1 MRLTPHFSVEEFVAS
16 QTADRRDIDNSLTSN
31 LLESARNTCN
41 GLEQVR
47 SLLGNLPILI
57 SSGYR
62 SPELNRAVGGSKSSQ
77 HMLAQAVDF
86 TCPGFGSVAD
96 IVDKI
101 MQSDIPYDQLIREF
115 ATVPG
120 RGWVHI
126 SFTMLPPR
134 KQVLIIDATGVSTYA

>member
-1 MRLTPHFSVEEFVAS
+1 MRLTSHFSVEEFVAS

-31 LLESARNTCN
+31 LLANARHTCEQ
-41 GLEQVR
+41 LEQVR
-47 SLLGNLPILI
+47 SLLGNLPVLI

-62 SPELNRAVGGSKSSQ
+62 SPELNRAVGGSRGSQ
-77 HMLAQAVDF
+77 HMLAQAADF

-96 IVDKI
+96 IIDKI
-101 MQSDIPYDQLIREF
+101 VQSDVPYDQLIREF

-134 KQVLIIDATGVSTYA
+134 KQVLIIDANGSRAYA

>member
-1 MRLTPHFSVEEFVAS
+1 MRLTTHFSVEEFVAS

-31 LLESARNTCN
+31 LLASARHTCN

-47 SLLGNLPILI
+47 SLLGGLPILI

-62 SPELNRAVGGSKSSQ
+62 SPELNRAVGGSRGSQ

-96 IVDKI
+96 TIEKI

-126 SFTMLPPR
+126 SFTLLPPR
-134 KQVLIIDATGVSTYA
+134 KQVLIIDQDGTRAYA

>member
-62 SPELNRAVGGSKSSQ
+62 SLELNRAVGGSKSSQ

-86 TCPGFGSVAD
+86 TCPGFGSVAHA
-96 IVDKI
+96 IEKI
-101 MQSDIPYDQLIREF
+101 MQSDIQYDQLIREF
-115 ATVPG
+115 ATIPG

-126 SFTMLPPR
+126 SFTLLPPR
-134 KQVLIIDATGVSTYA
+134 KQVLIIDATGVRAYA

>member
-1 MRLTPHFSVEEFVAS
+1 MRLTPHFSVEEFTAS

-31 LLESARNTCN
+31 LLASARNTCN

-62 SPELNRAVGGSKSSQ
+62 SPELNRAVGGSKGSQ
-77 HMLAQAVDF
+77 HMLAQAADF

-96 IVDKI
+96 IIEKI
-101 MQSDIPYDQLIREF
+101 KQSDIPYDQLIREF
-115 ATVPG
+115 ATAPG

-134 KQVLIIDATGVSTYA
+134 KQVLIIDQDGTRAYA

>member
-1 MRLTPHFSVEEFVAS
+1 MRLTTHFSVEEFVAS

-31 LLESARNTCN
+31 LLASARHTCN

-47 SLLGNLPILI
+47 SLLGGLPILI

-62 SPELNRAVGGSKSSQ
+62 SPELNRAVGGSRGSQ

-96 IVDKI
+96 TIEKI

-134 KQVLIIDATGVSTYA
+134 KQVLIIDQDGTRAYA

>member
-31 LLESARNTCN
+31 LLASARNTCN

-96 IVDKI
+96 TIEK
-101 MQSDIPYDQLIREF
+101 SCR
-115 ATVPG
+115 ATSP
-120 RGWVHI
+120 
-126 SFTMLPPR
+126 T
-134 KQVLIIDATGVSTYA
+134 TN

>member
-31 LLESARNTCN
+31 LLASARNTCN

-62 SPELNRAVGGSKSSQ
+62 SPELNRAVGGSKGSQ
-77 HMLAQAVDF
+77 HMLAQAADF
-86 TCPGFGSVAD
+86 TCPGFGPVAD
-96 IVDKI
+96 IVEKI

-115 ATVPG
+115 ATLPG

-126 SFTMLPPR
+126 SFTLLPPR
-134 KQVLIIDATGVSTYA
+134 KQVLIIDQDGTRAYA